1 MKLVSGIHNSRML
14 GTMVVV
20 RDFFGHFFLEN
31 FMQSDG
37 GAPITTTR
45 RRGKLSTRPGI
56 KHHGRCAM
64 SRGSPRKYEWGELPM
79 ALQARGTCSLTS
91 VLWPKTREIQRVVCE
106 NS

>member
-1 MKLVSGIHNSRML
+1 ML
-14 GTMVVV
+14 DTMVVV

-31 FMQSDG
+31 FMQNDG

-64 SRGSPRKYEWGELPM
+64 SRGSPRMYEWGELPM